1 MRISTYITIVAS
13 IICFSSSVEAAPV
26 GPVPHTIAMT
36 GEGSVT
42 AMPDRADVSAG
53 VQTHAKTAGAAMDAN
68 RVIMNRVFD
77 AIAAL
82 GIPKDAV
89 ETSSFSLE
97 PEYPPEDPKNPQPR
111 EINGYEV
118 SNSVNVTVS
127 DITKVGAVLDA
138 LISAGANQSAGVSFS
153 VKNPHPLLVATRA
166 AAARDALE
174 RARTYAHEVGAE
186 LGPVISI
193 REGNSAVIGSN
204 LESVVVTAERRPTP
218 INAGEQSIEAQ
229 VTVVWALK

>member
-1 MRISTYITIVAS
+1 MRSAIFATLVMSIVALLS
-13 IICFSSSVEAAPV
+13 PALAAPAS
-26 GPVPHTIAMT
+26 PTAHTIAMT

-42 AMPDRADVSAG
+42 ATPDRANVFAG
-53 VQTHAKTAGAAMDAN
+53 VVTYAKTAGAAMDAN
-68 RVIMNRVFD
+68 RAVMNRVFD
-77 AIAAL
+77 AIVAL
-82 GIPKDAV
+82 GIPKNAV

-97 PEYPPEDPKNPQPR
+97 PQYPPEDPKNPQPR

-118 SNSVNVTVS
+118 SNSVNVTLA
-127 DITKVGAVLDA
+127 DITKAGAVLDA

-153 VKNPHPLLVATRA
+153 VKDPHPLLVAARA

-174 RARTYAHEVGAE
+174 RARIYAHEVGAE

-193 REGNSAVIGSN
+193 REGNSAVIGSSV
-204 LESVVVTAERRPTP
+204 ETVVVTAERRSTP
-218 INAGEQSIEAQ
+218 ISAGEQTVDAV